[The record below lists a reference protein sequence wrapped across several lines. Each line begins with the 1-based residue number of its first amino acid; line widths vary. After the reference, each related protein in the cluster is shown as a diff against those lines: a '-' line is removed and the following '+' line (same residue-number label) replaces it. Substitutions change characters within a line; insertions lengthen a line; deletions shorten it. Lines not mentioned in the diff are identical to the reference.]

1 MAPQLSRHSRLNQS
15 ARRRRSPNA
24 VRLWCERL
32 EDRVTPALFNVQSPL
47 QFTGMNNNGFVGVA
61 DLNKDGRMDAVFTNF
76 GDYLFL
82 PGNAITVLYG
92 KAGGGFDRSDLSTG
106 GTNVS
111 FAAIADID
119 GDGWLDV
126 VATNTN
132 GQNDGTV
139 SVFKNNGS
147 GTLALQGPPFS
158 TASNNPAWVGLADVT
173 GDNVPD
179 CIVASYGKTVG
190 QNVQGQ
196 NITIFQGHG
205 DFTFTGPITTLAP
218 QIQFI

>member
-1 MAPQLSRHSRLNQS
+1 MAPQFYCHLLHQSSSRH
-15 ARRRRSPNA
+15 RSPNGI
-24 VRLWCERL
+24 RLGCEQL
-32 EDRVTPALFNVQSPL
+32 EDRITPALFNVQSPL

-76 GDYLFL
+76 GDYVFL

-139 SVFKNNGS
+139 SVFKNN
-147 GTLALQGPPFS
+147 
-158 TASNNPAWVGLADVT
+158 
-173 GDNVPD
+173 
-179 CIVASYGKTVG
+179 
-190 QNVQGQ
+190 
-196 NITIFQGHG
+196 
-205 DFTFTGPITTLAP
+205 
-218 QIQFI
+218 